1 MREQMELAA
10 LMPTIREV
18 MDAGG
23 AFRLY
28 PRGKSMLPLLVEGE
42 DSIELGAAEP
52 YAVGDVL
59 LYRRENGQFVL
70 HRLIA
75 VQKDGLVFCGDHQR
89 DLEYGVPK
97 SAVLAKMCG
106 YYKGEVH
113 HTVEEADYLRY
124 TAERVARFP
133 WIFRKS
139 KAAYNLYRHITPLHT
154 LPRRGGHKLLRMLKI
169 EKQK

>member
-1 MREQMELAA
+1 MREQMDLAA

-18 MDAGG
+18 IDVGG
-23 AFRLY
+23 VFRLY
-28 PRGKSMLPLLVEGE
+28 PRGISMQPLLVAGE

-59 LYRRENGQFVL
+59 LYRRKSGQFVL

-75 VQKDGLVFCGDHQR
+75 VRRDGLVFCGDNQR
-89 DLEYGVPK
+89 MLEYDVPK

-106 YYKGEVH
+106 YYKGEAH
-113 HTVEEADYLRY
+113 HTIEEADYLRY

-133 WIFRKS
+133 WLFRRS
-139 KAAYNLYRHITPLHT
+139 KAAYRLYRRVTPLHT
-154 LPRRGGHKLLRMLKI
+154 LPRRAWHKLLRMLKI